1 MGLILNVQFLFLLQ
15 DFDSLR
21 SLCYP
26 NSDVFLVCFS
36 VINPTSFQNI
46 TKKWLPEIRHTCPKA
61 PIILVGT
68 QSDQRRD
75 VRQLQELARYGQ
87 EPVSEAQA
95 LYLARRVNAATYVE
109 TSALTQRDLKEA
121 FDQAIVSAL
130 THRGTVFVNTN
141 QNSKSRHKNGR
152 KKQSLW
158 QKLCC
163 FT

>member
-1 MGLILNVQFLFLLQ
+1 MHLLFLLQ
-15 DFDSLR
+15 ESDPLR

-26 NSDVFLVCFS
+26 GSDVFLVCFS
-36 VINPTSFQNI
+36 VINPVSFQNI
-46 TKKWLPEIRHTCPKA
+46 TKKWLPEIRRICPKA
-61 PIILVGT
+61 PIVLVGT
-68 QSDQRRD
+68 KSDRRRD
-75 VRQLQELARYGQ
+75 ARQLQELALYGQ
-87 EPVSEAQA
+87 EPVTEAQA
-95 LYLARRVNAATYVE
+95 LNLVHRVSAATYVE

-130 THRGTVFVNTN
+130 THRGTVFVKTN
-141 QNSKSRHKNGR
+141 QNLKSRHKNGR

>member
-1 MGLILNVQFLFLLQ
+1 M
-15 DFDSLR
+15 
-21 SLCYP
+21 
-26 NSDVFLVCFS
+26 
-36 VINPTSFQNI
+36 SFQNI
-46 TKKWLPEIRHTCPKA
+46 TKKWLPEIRRTCPKA

-68 QSDQRRD
+68 QSDRRRD
-75 VRQLQELARYGQ
+75 ARQLQELARYGQ

-95 LYLARRVNAATYVE
+95 LNLARVNAATYVE

-130 THRGTVFVNTN
+130 AHRGTVFVNRN
-141 QNSKSRHKNGR
+141 QNLKSRHKNGQ